1 MIGKNLTIAIPAS
14 IITSTPHLREKTA
27 KIGLIGRTAAI
38 FRVDKIIIFSDIPK
52 KSQST
57 EIDLIVTLLKYM
69 DTPQYLRKKLFGLDT
84 KLKFAGILPPLR
96 TPNHPL
102 ISKSRK
108 IKSGEYR
115 EGIIIKKVKE
125 GMLIEIGVEKLAL
138 LRERQWLVG
147 DRVTSQIIKTEN
159 RIEVQIVNKEEI
171 PFYWGFSVA
180 PEKKS
185 LSNLIANNNFDLII
199 GTSKKGIDFNSNL
212 SEIVKKY
219 KKAKNIIIEFGAPN
233 RGLLEIAIDEG
244 IDIRKH
250 TDFLVNTIPKQ
261 GTETIR
267 TEEAVIAT
275 LAIFN
280 SLIN

>member
-14 IITSTPHLREKTA
+14 IITNTPHLREKTA

-38 FRVDKIIIFSDIPK
+38 FRVDKIIIFSDIPE

-108 IKSGEYR
+108 IRSGEYR

-147 DRVTSQIIKTEN
+147 DRITSQIIKTEN
-159 RIEVQIVNKEEI
+159 RIEVQTVNKEEI
-171 PFYWGFSVA
+171 PFYWGFSVFS
-180 PEKKS
+180 EKKS
-185 LSNLIANNNFDLII
+185 LSNLIVNNNFDLII

-233 RGLLEIAIDEG
+233 RGLLEIAKDEG

-280 SLIN
+280 SFRN

>member
-52 KSQST
+52 KNQST
-57 EIDLIVTLLKYM
+57 EIDLIVTLLKYL

-147 DRVTSQIIKTEN
+147 DRITSQIIKTEN
-159 RIEVQIVNKEEI
+159 RIEVQTVNKEEI

-199 GTSKKGIDFNSNL
+199 GTSKKGTDFNSNL

>member
-14 IITSTPHLREKTA
+14 IITNTPHLREKTA

-38 FRVDKIIIFSDIPK
+38 FRVDKIIIFPDKPK
-52 KSQST
+52 SSQST

-147 DRVTSQIIKTEN
+147 DRITSQIIKTEN
-159 RIEVQIVNKEEI
+159 RIEVQTVNKEEI

-199 GTSKKGIDFNSNL
+199 GTSKKGTDFNSNL

>member
-14 IITSTPHLREKTA
+14 IISNTPHLREKTA

-38 FRVDKIIIFSDIPK
+38 FRVDKIIIFPDKPNSN
-52 KSQST
+52 QSI

-69 DTPQYLRKKLFGLDT
+69 DTPQYLRKQLFVLDA

-102 ISKSRK
+102 NSKSRN
-108 IKSGEYR
+108 IKTGEYR

-138 LRERQWLVG
+138 LREMQWLVG
-147 DRVTSQIIKTEN
+147 DCITSQIIKTDN
-159 RIEVQIVNKEEI
+159 IIEVQTVNREQI
-171 PFYWGFSVA
+171 PFYWGFSVFA
-180 PEKKS
+180 EKKS

-199 GTSKKGIDFNSNL
+199 GTSKKGEDFNNIL

-219 KKAKNIIIEFGAPN
+219 KKANNIIIEFGGPD
-233 RGLLEIAIDEG
+233 RGLFEIAKDEG
-244 IDIRKH
+244 LDIRNH
-250 TDFLVNTIPKQ
+250 TDFLINTIPKQ

-280 SLIN
+280 SIRN

>member
-14 IITSTPHLREKTA
+14 IITNTPHLREKTA

-38 FRVDKIIIFSDIPK
+38 FRVDKIIIFSDIPE

-147 DRVTSQIIKTEN
+147 DRITSQIIKTEN
-159 RIEVQIVNKEEI
+159 RIEVQTVNKEEI
-171 PFYWGFSVA
+171 PFYWGFSVFS
-180 PEKKS
+180 EKKS
-185 LSNLIANNNFDLII
+185 LSNLIVNNNFDLII
-199 GTSKKGIDFNSNL
+199 GTSKKGTNFNGNL

-233 RGLLEIAIDEG
+233 RGLLEIAKDEG

-280 SLIN
+280 SLSN

>member
-1 MIGKNLTIAIPAS
+1 MIEKNLTIAIPAS
-14 IITSTPHLREKTA
+14 IITNTPHLREKTA

-38 FRVDKIIIFSDIPK
+38 FRVDKIIIFPDKPK
-52 KSQST
+52 TNQSA
-57 EIDLIVTLLKYM
+57 EIELIVTLLKYM
-69 DTPQYLRKKLFGLDT
+69 DAPQYLRKKLFGLDA

-147 DRVTSQIIKTEN
+147 DRLTSQIIKTDN
-159 RIEVQIVNKEEI
+159 RIEVQTVNKEEI
-171 PFYWGFSVA
+171 PFYWGFSVI

-199 GTSKKGIDFNSNL
+199 GTAKKGADFNSNL

-219 KKAKNIIIEFGAPN
+219 KKANNIIIEFGAPN
-233 RGLLEIAIDEG
+233 RGLFEIAKDEG

-280 SLIN
+280 SFRN

>member
-14 IITSTPHLREKTA
+14 IITNTPHLREKTA

-38 FRVDKIIIFSDIPK
+38 FRVDKIIIFSDIPE

-108 IKSGEYR
+108 IRSGEYR

-147 DRVTSQIIKTEN
+147 DRITSQIIKTEN
-159 RIEVQIVNKEEI
+159 RIEVQTVNKEEI
-171 PFYWGFSVA
+171 PFYWGFSVFS
-180 PEKKS
+180 EKKS
-185 LSNLIANNNFDLII
+185 LSNLIVNNNFDLII

-233 RGLLEIAIDEG
+233 RGLLEISKDEG

-280 SLIN
+280 SFRN

>member
-14 IITSTPHLREKTA
+14 IITNTPHLREKTA

-57 EIDLIVTLLKYM
+57 EIDLIVTLLKYL

-147 DRVTSQIIKTEN
+147 DRITSQIIKTEN
-159 RIEVQIVNKEEI
+159 RIEVQTVNKEEI
-171 PFYWGFSVA
+171 PFYWGFSDA

-199 GTSKKGIDFNSNL
+199 GTSKKGTDFNSNL